1 MQMKGE
7 QLLSAPVERVWA
19 ALNDPGFLRDC
30 VPGCES
36 LERVTDTEYRAQLV
50 AAIGPV
56 KAKFAG
62 KLVLS
67 DLDPPRSYR
76 IAFEGA
82 GGAAGFAKGGA
93 EVALAAEGSGTRLTY
108 LANAHVGG
116 KLAQVGSRLVDGVA
130 AKMAGDFF
138 ARFRDKLGAE
148 APASAVPAQAAAP
161 SPWTAAR
168 IVASIAAIV
177 AIAAAA
183 YWLLR

>member
-7 QLLSAPVERVWA
+7 QRLAVPTERVWA
-19 ALNDPGFLRDC
+19 ALNDPDFLRDC

-36 LERVTDTEYRAQLV
+36 LERVTDTEFRANLL

-76 IAFEGA
+76 ITFEGA

-93 EVALAAEGSGTRLTY
+93 QVALAAEGAGTL
-108 LANAHVGG
+108 LAYTVNAHVGG

-130 AKMAGDFF
+130 AKMADEFF
-138 ARFRDKLGAE
+138 TRFHAKLGAE
-148 APASAVPAQAAAP
+148 SAAP
-161 SPWTAAR
+161 VAETATPVEGPAR
-168 IVASIAAIV
+168 KTTGWVIAAIV
-177 AIAAAA
+177 AIAAIG
-183 YWLLR
+183 YFLMR